1 MCCGAGTDCVRS
13 RWTRI
18 TVIAGTRRAVARAH
32 AVRWRICG
40 AGVPSFRGVAA
51 ERRVAGAGEHID
63 VGIPVGAGVEDAVGG
78 GLVRMRPVLLELG
91 AVEVDVLA
99 AWWGSRGSSPDE
111 PSQVEHRIRRAS
123 HPHRLAWFTCPV
135 GYMLGAVNLRFLRR
149 VNTPK
154 FRGDFK
160 PERFL
165 ISPNPD
171 MPHAR
176 TAPGQ
181 VTPRGEKGAVRRA
194 PWTLPPQDSTLQHR
208 AVTRPA
214 GCR

>member
-1 MCCGAGTDCVRS
+1 MSGGGFEDISEVCCGAGTDCVRS
-13 RWTRI
+13 RWARI
-18 TVIAGTRRAVARAH
+18 TVIAGTRRAIARAH

-51 ERRVAGAGEHID
+51 ERRVAGAGEHVD

-123 HPHRLAWFTCPV
+123 HPHRLAWFTCPAV
-135 GYMLGAVNLRFLRR
+135 DNARGGAV
-149 VNTPK
+149 T
-154 FRGDFK
+154 
-160 PERFL
+160 
-165 ISPNPD
+165 
-171 MPHAR
+171 
-176 TAPGQ
+176 
-181 VTPRGEKGAVRRA
+181 VTTSAEVVG
-194 PWTLPPQDSTLQHR
+194 
-208 AVTRPA
+208 
-214 GCR
+214 

>member
-123 HPHRLAWFTCPV
+123 HHHRLAWFTCPV
-135 GYMLGAVNLRFLRR
+135 ASGHCWSYSRRKPRPLCPALRTTSAV
-149 VNTPK
+149 
-154 FRGDFK
+154 
-160 PERFL
+160 
-165 ISPNPD
+165 
-171 MPHAR
+171 
-176 TAPGQ
+176 
-181 VTPRGEKGAVRRA
+181 VRREVV
-194 PWTLPPQDSTLQHR
+194 H
-208 AVTRPA
+208 AVGLTT
-214 GCR
+214 C